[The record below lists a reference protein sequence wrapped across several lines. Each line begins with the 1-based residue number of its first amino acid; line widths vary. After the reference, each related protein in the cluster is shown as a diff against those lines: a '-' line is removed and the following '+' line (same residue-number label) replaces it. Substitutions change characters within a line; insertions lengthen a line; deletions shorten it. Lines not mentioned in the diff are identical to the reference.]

1 MTLDIDEL
9 EATSGFPTDI
19 YKLLMDCKTDD
30 K

>member
-9 EATSGFPTDI
+9 EETSGFPSDI
-19 YKLLMDCKTDD
+19 FKPLIGCKTDN